1 MPKDKMILSRTMQGQ
16 VFSYLSFSKLALALA
31 QKGKTNYKWLKK
43 DAGILLKYVNLYGE
57 ETNSSTFS

>member
-1 MPKDKMILSRTMQGQ
+1 MQGQ